1 MTLTAIRYVPNFLPD
16 ILLTE
21 KESDVIQKK
30 RRKIEAISVMSTKP
44 LIFFF
49 KWTKQND
56 LSCVYLN
63 DQQKHRFVDRY
74 F

>member
-49 KWTKQND
+49 KWT
-56 LSCVYLN
+56 
-63 DQQKHRFVDRY
+63 
-74 F
+74 

>member
-21 KESDVIQKK
+21 KESDVIQQQKK

-44 LIFFF
+44 
-49 KWTKQND
+49 
-56 LSCVYLN
+56 
-63 DQQKHRFVDRY
+63 
-74 F
+74 

>member
-30 RRKIEAISVMSTKP
+30 KKKNRSDIS
-44 LIFFF
+44 
-49 KWTKQND
+49 N
-56 LSCVYLN
+56 
-63 DQQKHRFVDRY
+63 VD
-74 F
+74 